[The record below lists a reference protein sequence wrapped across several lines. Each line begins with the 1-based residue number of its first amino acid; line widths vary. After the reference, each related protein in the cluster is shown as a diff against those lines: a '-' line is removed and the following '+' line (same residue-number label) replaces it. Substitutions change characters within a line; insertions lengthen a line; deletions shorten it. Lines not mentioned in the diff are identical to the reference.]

1 MKAALA
7 RGKAYY
13 CCFKHSEYGNYV
25 CLNSKHT
32 AEKKI
37 ESFLLTNVEK
47 SIEDYNIKI
56 TKNATKPKDTVKI
69 KKKMEKLKDLYLEDL
84 ISKEVYERDYR
95 ALEKDLYL
103 YQPSTQISVDDVNA
117 ALSKYRDLTI
127 ESKKAFWS
135 RIIRR
140 IEIDRDG
147 NIFLIT

>member
-1 MKAALA
+1 MKASRA

-13 CCFKHSEYGNYV
+13 SCFKHSEYGNYM

-32 AEKKI
+32 SEEKI
-37 ESFLLTNVEK
+37 ESFLITNVEK
-47 SIEDYNIKI
+47 AIKDYNIRI
-56 TKNATKPKDTVKI
+56 TKNATQPKDTAKI

-117 ALSKYRDLTI
+117 ALAKYRELTT

-140 IEIDRDG
+140 IESDRDG